1 MHLQVVRPKNATAL
15 TYCRTQVILIRAP
28 CQITSRD
35 GDLLPVK
42 EGALVPLE
50 LKSGFKGRDNLIRHK
65 AQVMVYSLLLADRY
79 GATALRS
86 DHFLSLLTQHPAA
99 SHAPH
104 PHSAACVV
112 LMVTWQ
118 SERDRWV
125 GRPAAP
131 RRAGLR
137 EPQGDGR

>member
-1 MHLQVVRPKNATAL
+1 MHLPVVRAEGAIAL
-15 TYCRTQVILIRAP
+15 TYCRTQVALIRVP

-35 GDLLPVK
+35 SDQLPVR

-86 DHFLSLLTQHPAA
+86 DHFLSLLTQPPAA
-99 SHAPH
+99 SRAPD
-104 PHSAACVV
+104 PHSVACVV
-112 LMVTWQ
+112 VM
-118 SERDRWV
+118 
-125 GRPAAP
+125 
-131 RRAGLR
+131 
-137 EPQGDGR
+137 